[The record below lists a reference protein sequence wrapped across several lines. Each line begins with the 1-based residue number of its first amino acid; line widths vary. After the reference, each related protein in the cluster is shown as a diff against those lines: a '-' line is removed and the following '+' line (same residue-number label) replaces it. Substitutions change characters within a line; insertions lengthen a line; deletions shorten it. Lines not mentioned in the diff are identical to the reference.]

1 MFQSNTPLAGIGRF
15 QLKAWNCSPKN
26 KLRAFIVADECSK
39 GRRMSVLILDN
50 LSYSIAGR
58 LLLDR
63 ASLMVD
69 PGRRIGLIGR
79 NGAGKSTLLKLIG
92 GALQPDGGTIR
103 LGNRVRMGYVA
114 QEAPAGVITP
124 LEVVLTADA
133 ERTALL
139 AALEDP
145 AMAPERLGE
154 IHDRLMTIGA
164 EAAPSRA
171 ASILSGLGFSTEWQ
185 SRPMSSFS
193 GGWRMRVALAAV
205 LFSEPDLLL
214 LDEPTNHLDLEAT
227 LWLEGYLQ
235 KFPGAV
241 LLVSHDRQLLD
252 RAVEAIVHL
261 DGGRLTLT
269 PGGFA
274 EFIRIKTE
282 RALQQSRAAEKVA
295 EQRAHMQK
303 FVDRFR
309 AKASKA
315 KQAQSRIKA
324 LERMPQI
331 DAVVEDKATH
341 FSFPSA
347 EPVAPPM
354 LSLDGVDIGY
364 DGKPILAGVSLR
376 LDMEDRIALLGTNG
390 NGKSTLAKLLAGR
403 LAPLRGREFRTGNLR
418 VGYFAQHQEDDLV
431 MDDTPYDHLSR
442 TLPKATPPQVRAQAA
457 RFGLDADRVNTK
469 VGAMSGGEKARLLL
483 ALATRDAPHLLI
495 LDEPT
500 NHLDI
505 DARDAL
511 VKALAEF
518 EGAVVL
524 ISHDPYLVDL
534 VADRLLLVAGGKVT
548 ALEGDLAGYA
558 LSVTEGSSSSGGGGR
573 ENARKAERNDSNGN
587 NKAARAEARSKM
599 APLRQ
604 AAKAAEQKLTK
615 LAAEQAQLETRL
627 TDPGIYTPAKAKD
640 LADINKRIAAIKRE
654 TETAE
659 QAWLMAEAALEE
671 AG

>member
-1 MFQSNTPLAGIGRF
+1 
-15 QLKAWNCSPKN
+15 
-26 KLRAFIVADECSK
+26 
-39 GRRMSVLILDN
+39 MSVLILDSV
-50 LSYSIAGR
+50 SYSIAGR
-58 LLLDR
+58 GLLER

-79 NGAGKSTLLKLIG
+79 NGAGKSTLLKLIAG
-92 GALQPDGGTIR
+92 QLQVDGGTIR
-103 LGNRVRMGYVA
+103 LGQRVRLGYVA
-114 QEAPAGVITP
+114 QEAPGGGITP
-124 LEVVLTADA
+124 LEVVLQADA

-139 AALEDP
+139 AEAEDETV
-145 AMAPERLGE
+145 AHDRIAE
-154 IHDRLMTIGA
+154 IHDRLLTIGA
-164 EAAPSRA
+164 DAAPARA

-185 SRPMSSFS
+185 ARPMSSFS

-227 LWLEGYLQ
+227 LWLEQYLG

-252 RAVEAIVHL
+252 RAVEAIAHL
-261 DGGRLTLT
+261 DGGKLTLT

-274 EFIRIKTE
+274 EYIRIKTE
-282 RALQQSRAAEKVA
+282 KALQQGRAAERMA

-309 AKASKA
+309 ASATKAR
-315 KQAQSRIKA
+315 QAQSRIKA

-331 DAVVEDKATH
+331 ESVVEDKVTR
-341 FSFPSA
+341 FSFP
-347 EPVAPPM
+347 EPNKLAPPM
-354 LSLDGVDIGY
+354 LSLDGVNIGY
-364 DGKPILAGVSLR
+364 DGKPVLRGVSLR
-376 LDMEDRIALLGTNG
+376 VDMEDRIALLGTNG

-403 LAPLRGREFRTGNLR
+403 LEPLSGRQFRTGNLR
-418 VGYFAQHQEDDLV
+418 VGYFAQHQEEDLIAGE
-431 MDDTPYDHLSR
+431 TPYDHLSR
-442 TLPKATPPQVRAQAA
+442 ALPKATPPQVRAQAA

-469 VGAMSGGEKARLLL
+469 VGAMSGGERARLLL

-511 VKALAEF
+511 VRALAEF
-518 EGAVVL
+518 EGAVLL

-534 VADRLLLVAGGKVT
+534 VADRLLLVADGKVT
-548 ALEGDLAGYA
+548 ALEGDLKSYA
-558 LSVTEGSSSSGGGGR
+558 ASVTEGSSSSGGGSR
-573 ENARKAERNDSNGN
+573 DNSRKNDRADS
-587 NKAARAEARSKM
+587 KKERAEARSKT

-604 AAKAAEQKLTK
+604 AVKEAEQRLAKLNAERALLEQKL
-615 LAAEQAQLETRL
+615 A
-627 TDPGIYTPAKAKD
+627 DPGIYAPGKAKD
-640 LADINKRIAAIKRE
+640 LTYINQRIAAIKRE
-654 TETAE
+654 TDTAE
-659 QAWLMAEAALEE
+659 QDWLEAEAALE
-671 AG
+671 AAM

>member
-1 MFQSNTPLAGIGRF
+1 
-15 QLKAWNCSPKN
+15 
-26 KLRAFIVADECSK
+26 
-39 GRRMSVLILDN
+39 MSVLSLEN

-58 LLLDR
+58 ALLDC
-63 ASLMVD
+63 ANLLVD

-79 NGAGKSTLLKLIG
+79 NGAGKSTLLKLIAG
-92 GALQPDGGTIR
+92 ELQPDGGSIR
-103 LGNRVRMGYVA
+103 FGQRVRLGYVA
-114 QEAPAGVITP
+114 QEAPGGDVTP
-124 LEVVLTADA
+124 LEVVLKADT
-133 ERTALL
+133 ERTALM
-139 AALEDP
+139 EEVEHHEVDP
-145 AMAPERLGE
+145 HRIAE
-154 IHDRLMTIGA
+154 IHDRLLTIEA
-164 EAAPSRA
+164 DAAPARA
-171 ASILSGLGFSTEWQ
+171 AAILSGLGFSTEWQ

-205 LFSEPDLLL
+205 LFSAPDLLL

-227 LWLEGYLQ
+227 LWLEQYLS

-252 RAVEAIVHL
+252 RAVEAIAHL
-261 DGGRLTLT
+261 DGGKLTVT

-274 EFIRIKTE
+274 EFVRIKTE
-282 RALQQSRAAEKVA
+282 KALQLGRAAEKA
-295 EQRAHMQK
+295 ADQRAHMQK

-309 AKASKA
+309 ASAAKA

-331 DAVVEDKATH
+331 ESVVEDRVTR
-341 FSFPSA
+341 FSFP
-347 EPVAPPM
+347 EPNKLAPPM
-354 LSLDGVDIGY
+354 LSLDNVDIGY
-364 DGKPILAGVSLR
+364 DGKAVLKGVSLR
-376 LDMEDRIALLGTNG
+376 IDMEDRIALLGTNG

-403 LAPLRGREFRTGNLR
+403 LEPLSGRQFRTGNLR

-431 MDDTPYDHLSR
+431 MTETPYEHLSR
-442 TLPKATPPQVRAQAA
+442 ALPKATPPQVRAQAA

-469 VGAMSGGEKARLLL
+469 VSAMSGGEKARLLL

-511 VKALAEF
+511 VRALADF

-534 VADRLLLVAGGKVT
+534 VADRLLLVANGKVT
-548 ALEGDLAGYA
+548 ALDGDLASYA
-558 LSVTEGSSSSGGGGR
+558 ASVTEGSTSSGGGSR
-573 ENARKAERNDSNGN
+573 DNSRKNDRAEG
-587 NKAARAEARSKM
+587 KKERAEARSKT

-604 AAKAAEQKLTK
+604 AVKDAELRIAKLTAEKDLLEKK
-615 LAAEQAQLETRL
+615 LA
-627 TDPGIYTPAKAKD
+627 DPGIYSAGKAKD
-640 LADINKRIAAIKRE
+640 LAYINQRIAAIKRE
-654 TETAE
+654 TGVAE
-659 QAWLMAEAALEE
+659 QAWLEASSALEAAI
-671 AG
+671 

>member
-1 MFQSNTPLAGIGRF
+1 
-15 QLKAWNCSPKN
+15 
-26 KLRAFIVADECSK
+26 
-39 GRRMSVLILDN
+39 MSVLILDN

-58 LLLDR
+58 NLLER

-79 NGAGKSTLLKLIG
+79 NGAGKSTLLKLIAG
-92 GALQPDGGTIR
+92 QIQPDGGTIR
-103 LGNRVRMGYVA
+103 QGARTRLGYVA
-114 QEAPAGVITP
+114 QEAPSGPVSP
-124 LEVVLTADA
+124 LEVVLAADI
-133 ERTALL
+133 ERAQLL
-139 AALEDP
+139 TDSENP
-145 AMAPERLGE
+145 AFPPEKLAE
-154 IHDRLMTIGA
+154 IHDRLLTIEA
-164 EAAPSRA
+164 DAAPARA
-171 ASILSGLGFSTEWQ
+171 AAILSGLGFNTEWQ
-185 SRPMSSFS
+185 ARPMSSFS

-205 LFSEPDLLL
+205 LFSAPDLLL

-227 LWLEGYLQ
+227 LWLEQYLS

-252 RAVEAIVHL
+252 RAVEAIAHL
-261 DGGRLTLT
+261 DGGKLTLT

-282 RALQQSRAAEKVA
+282 KALQQGRAAEKAA
-295 EQRAHMQK
+295 EARAHMQS

-315 KQAQSRIKA
+315 RQAQSRIKA

-331 DAVVEDKATH
+331 ESVVEDHATR
-341 FSFPSA
+341 FTFP
-347 EPVAPPM
+347 EPNKLAPPM
-354 LSLDGVDIGY
+354 LSLDGVNIGY
-364 DGKPILAGVSLR
+364 DNKPVLSNVSLR
-376 LDMEDRIALLGTNG
+376 IDMEDRIALLGTNG

-403 LAPLRGREFRTGNLR
+403 LAPLSGRQFRSGSLR
-418 VGYFAQHQEDDLV
+418 VGYFAQHQEEDLIATE
-431 MDDTPYDHLSR
+431 TPFEHLSR
-442 TLPKATPPQVRAQAA
+442 ALPKATPSQVRGQAA

-469 VGAMSGGEKARLLL
+469 VSAMSGGERARLLL

-518 EGAVVL
+518 EGAVLL

-534 VADRLLLVAGGKVT
+534 VADRLLLVANGKVT
-548 ALEGDLAGYA
+548 ALEGDLESYSA
-558 LSVTEGSSSSGGGGR
+558 SITEGSASSGHGSR
-573 ENARKAERNDSNGN
+573 NHDHSNPQANARKN
-587 NKAARAEARSKM
+587 NKREKAEARSAI

-604 AAKAAEQKLTK
+604 AVKDAEHRINK
-615 LAAEQAQLETRL
+615 LAAERALIEQKLA
-627 TDPGIYTPAKAKD
+627 DPNIYAPGKAKD
-640 LADINKRIAAIKRE
+640 LTYLNQRLATLKRE
-654 TETAE
+654 TTTAE
-659 QAWLMAEAALEE
+659 ADWLAAEAALE
-671 AG
+671 AAA

>member
-1 MFQSNTPLAGIGRF
+1 
-15 QLKAWNCSPKN
+15 
-26 KLRAFIVADECSK
+26 
-39 GRRMSVLILDN
+39 MSALILDSV
-50 LSYSIAGR
+50 SYSIAGR
-58 LLLDR
+58 NLLER

-79 NGAGKSTLLKLIG
+79 NGAGKSTLLKLIAG
-92 GALQPDGGTIR
+92 ELAADGGSIR
-103 LGNRVRMGYVA
+103 LGQRVRLGYVA
-114 QEAPAGVITP
+114 QEAPGGAVTP
-124 LEVVLTADA
+124 LEVVLAADVERA
-133 ERTALL
+133 ELL
-139 AALEDP
+139 ALADDETV
-145 AMAPERLGE
+145 APERVAE
-154 IHDRLMTIGA
+154 IHDRLLTIQA
-164 EAAPSRA
+164 DAAPARA
-171 ASILSGLGFSTEWQ
+171 AAILSGLGFSAEAQ

-205 LFSEPDLLL
+205 LFAAPDLLL

-227 LWLEGYLQ
+227 LWLEQYLQ
-235 KFPGAV
+235 KFPGAI

-252 RAVEAIVHL
+252 RAVEAIAHL
-261 DGGRLTLT
+261 DGGKLTLT

-282 RALQQSRAAEKVA
+282 KALQQGRAAEKAA

-315 KQAQSRIKA
+315 RQAQSRIKA

-331 DAVVEDKATH
+331 ESVVEDKATK
-341 FSFPSA
+341 FSFP
-347 EPVAPPM
+347 EPNKLAPPM

-364 DGKPILAGVSLR
+364 DGKAVLGGVSLR
-376 LDMEDRIALLGTNG
+376 IDMEDRIALLGTNG

-403 LAPLRGREFRTGNLR
+403 LQPLKGRQFRTGNLR
-418 VGYFAQHQEDDLV
+418 VGYFAQHQEEDLV
-431 MDDTPYDHLSR
+431 MHETPYEHLSR
-442 TLPKATPPQVRAQAA
+442 ALPKATPPQVRAQAA

-469 VGAMSGGEKARLLL
+469 VSAMSGGEKARLLL

-518 EGAVVL
+518 EGAVLL

-548 ALEGDLAGYA
+548 ALAGAVESYA
-558 LSVTEGSSSSGGGGR
+558 ASVTESAGPVR
-573 ENARKAERNDSNGN
+573 ENGRDNPRKADKKE
-587 NKAARAEARSKM
+587 KAEARSRI

-604 AAKAAEQKLTK
+604 AVKDAELRMAK
-615 LAAEQAQLETRL
+615 LAAERGILEKKL
-627 TDPGIYTPAKAKD
+627 AEPGIYAPGKSKD
-640 LADINKRIAAIKRE
+640 LTYINQRIAAIKRE
-654 TETAE
+654 TEAAE
-659 QAWLMAEAALEE
+659 RDWLAAEAALE
-671 AG
+671 AAA